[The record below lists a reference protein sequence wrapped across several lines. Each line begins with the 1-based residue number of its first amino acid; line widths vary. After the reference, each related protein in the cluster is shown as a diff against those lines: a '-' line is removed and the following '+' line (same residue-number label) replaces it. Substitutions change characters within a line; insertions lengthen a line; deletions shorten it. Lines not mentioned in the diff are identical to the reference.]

1 MATIH
6 HQVAIDAP
14 PANVYAAIATAD
26 GISTWWD
33 KQTAVNS
40 ERRPGP
46 RAQPRPGARRGQAPG
61 GRARPEQASGSSGEF
76 FESNK
81 TAWGQVLEDRKR
93 VLEARRG

>member
-14 PANVYAAIATAD
+14 PAKVYAAIATAD

-40 ERRPGP
+40 ERGLVFEHNPGPEHGVVKLRVVELVPNKRVGAVASSSSPTRRPGGKCW
-46 RAQPRPGARRGQAPG
+46 RI
-61 GRARPEQASGSSGEF
+61 
-76 FESNK
+76 
-81 TAWGQVLEDRKR
+81 
-93 VLEARRG
+93 